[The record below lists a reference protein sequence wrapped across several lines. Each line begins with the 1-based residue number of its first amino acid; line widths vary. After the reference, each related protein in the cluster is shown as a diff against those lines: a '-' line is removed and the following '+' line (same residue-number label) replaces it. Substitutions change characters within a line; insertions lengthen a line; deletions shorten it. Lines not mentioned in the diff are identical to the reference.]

1 MKRTRLTFMTLA
13 FLLFGTLFSQ
23 ISVRAESQ
31 PFQMVK
37 NPMIYF
43 VMLDRF
49 ANGDP
54 ANDSGYLSG
63 GATKSGFNPL
73 ATGFYHGGDLA
84 GLTSKISYIKS
95 LGFNAIW
102 VTPVVRQ
109 VTVAPDESSAG
120 YHGYWG
126 AGFNQVDSHLGT
138 MQDFKDFV
146 SAAHD
151 QGLGVILD
159 IVVNHTGDVIY
170 SSAGTGYSD
179 TDFFPYLLKNGKEFD
194 ATKLAGSTKFPKLS
208 QLNPDTSF
216 PNPPLL
222 NNSDSRVKT
231 PAWLNDVRNYHN
243 RGNTTFTGES
253 SQFGDFFGLDDLFTE
268 SPVVVKGMTQIFADW
283 ITNTGVDG
291 FRVDTAKHVNEKFWK
306 SFLPA
311 MRKAAAKQGKTN
323 FPMWGEVYDAD
334 ESQTS
339 YWVKNA
345 SFNEVLDFPLQS
357 QLLSFINTGST
368 NGLVSVLNG
377 DDSYTTATSNA
388 NQLVTFLGNHDM
400 GRVGSFITRA
410 TNDKALQLARVKL
423 AHALLFTLRGNPA
436 VYYGDEF
443 GLGGGGDQ
451 QARQD
456 LFPTQVIQWKTEA
469 RIGGTPIGSGSSFD
483 STNPIQDTIKEV
495 TALRSSDSAFTAGPQ
510 IIRLTGSGILAF
522 SRINP
527 DTGIEYL
534 CVFNSGNSAID
545 KNVTV
550 GATNS
555 NWSRV
560 LGEGSLNPDVASVK
574 VQVPKNSWGIFK
586 SGSATPT
593 AENISIKLDPIRTS
607 AYDSNQ
613 YQLQAKVTNTAYQQV
628 RFYRKAPAGKWTYLG
643 SDNSPIYSA
652 GTSSQTLNTH
662 RIFPLRSSLK
672 RATTYAYKAE
682 VVMLNGEISTSKI
695 LSYRMK

>member
-1 MKRTRLTFMTLA
+1 
-13 FLLFGTLFSQ
+13 
-23 ISVRAESQ
+23 
-31 PFQMVK
+31 MVK

-54 ANDSGYLSG
+54 ANDSGFLSG

-109 VTVAPDESSAG
+109 VTVAPDGSSAG

-283 ITNTGVDG
+283 I
-291 FRVDTAKHVNEKFWK
+291 
-306 SFLPA
+306 
-311 MRKAAAKQGKTN
+311 
-323 FPMWGEVYDAD
+323 
-334 ESQTS
+334 
-339 YWVKNA
+339 
-345 SFNEVLDFPLQS
+345 
-357 QLLSFINTGST
+357 
-368 NGLVSVLNG
+368 
-377 DDSYTTATSNA
+377 
-388 NQLVTFLGNHDM
+388 
-400 GRVGSFITRA
+400 
-410 TNDKALQLARVKL
+410 
-423 AHALLFTLRGNPA
+423 
-436 VYYGDEF
+436 
-443 GLGGGGDQ
+443 
-451 QARQD
+451 
-456 LFPTQVIQWKTEA
+456 
-469 RIGGTPIGSGSSFD
+469 
-483 STNPIQDTIKEV
+483 
-495 TALRSSDSAFTAGPQ
+495 
-510 IIRLTGSGILAF
+510 
-522 SRINP
+522 
-527 DTGIEYL
+527 
-534 CVFNSGNSAID
+534 
-545 KNVTV
+545 
-550 GATNS
+550 
-555 NWSRV
+555 
-560 LGEGSLNPDVASVK
+560 
-574 VQVPKNSWGIFK
+574 
-586 SGSATPT
+586 
-593 AENISIKLDPIRTS
+593 
-607 AYDSNQ
+607 
-613 YQLQAKVTNTAYQQV
+613 
-628 RFYRKAPAGKWTYLG
+628 
-643 SDNSPIYSA
+643 
-652 GTSSQTLNTH
+652 QTLALMA
-662 RIFPLRSSLK
+662 F
-672 RATTYAYKAE
+672 E
-682 VVMLNGEISTSKI
+682 
-695 LSYRMK
+695 